1 VTAFRVDFSLQ
12 QPFSKGV
19 GCWSNCRGRCEVQV
33 EIERVVFEVGY
44 LDVSEAFK
52 SRPEFN
58 RGRPVTSDFQRDSFA
73 TRGRATSDCRADDAC

>member
-1 VTAFRVDFSLQ
+1 VTAIRVDFSLQ

-52 SRPEFN
+52 SKAGVQPR
-58 RGRPVTSDFQRDSFA
+58 TSRDLGLSA
-73 TRGRATSDCRADDAC
+73 